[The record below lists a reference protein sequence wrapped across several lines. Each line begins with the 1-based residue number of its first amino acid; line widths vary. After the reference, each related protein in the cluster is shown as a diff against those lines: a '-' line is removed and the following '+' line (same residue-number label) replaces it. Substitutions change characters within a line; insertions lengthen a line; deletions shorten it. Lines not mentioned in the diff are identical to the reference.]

1 VGSLITTRAT
11 RLILFALLVL
21 VAAVAAA
28 SPALADVR
36 VSRAELNGTQLR
48 LEGTAIPNRTIAV
61 DGVAMGTSDG
71 SGNFKIQRDPFAAPA
86 DCTVDINDGSAT
98 PTSAR
103 LAGCTV
109 SSPPLPPASANA
121 SLSTI
126 RVNPKDVVG
135 GDPSTGTATLTGAAP
150 AGGFVVSLSSDNT
163 AAATV
168 PPSVT
173 IPAGATS
180 ATFPITTNV
189 VPNPQSA
196 LIIGNAGTV
205 TTYDIVTAWT
215 PFAFSNGS
223 VSILPGGSGSGRVTS
238 SPAGIDCTITRGNGA
253 GGACTAFFPV
263 GTFVRLNAVPAADSR
278 FVGWRPVPG
287 CIDPTRGITVARGTN
302 HTCQVGFQLR

>member
-1 VGSLITTRAT
+1 MNETRAI
-11 RLILFALLVL
+11 RLVLIALLLLIGAV
-21 VAAVAAA
+21 VAASAA
-28 SPALADVR
+28 SADVR

-48 LEGTAIPNRTIAV
+48 LEGTAIANRTITV

-71 SGNFKIQRDPFAAPA
+71 AGKFRIERDPFAKPA
-86 DCTVDINDGSAT
+86 DCTVDVNDGSAT
-98 PTSAR
+98 PTSAT

-109 SSPPLPPASANA
+109 SSPPPPSASSTT

-135 GDPSTGTATLTGAAP
+135 GDPSTGTATLSAVAP

-173 IPAGATS
+173 VPAGATS
-180 ATFPITTNV
+180 ANFPITTKA
-189 VPNPQSA
+189 VPNSQSA
-196 LIIGNAGTV
+196 LIIGTDGSV

-215 PFAFSNGS
+215 PFAFNNGS
-223 VSILPGGSGSGRVTS
+223 ISILPGGNGSGRVTS
-238 SPAGIDCTITRGNGA
+238 SPAGIDCTITRGNGS
-253 GGACTAFFPV
+253 GGTCSAFFSV
-263 GTFVRLNAVPAADSR
+263 GTVVRLNAVPAADSR
-278 FVGWRPVPG
+278 FVGWRSLPG
-287 CIDPTRGITVARGTN
+287 CIDPANGVTVARGTN